1 METKITACS
10 QCGDR
15 NWTMEDEEMTP
26 HIATVMYRCQ
36 SCNHE
41 WKAQIL
47 LRSGSA

>member
-1 METKITACS
+1 METQITQCS

-15 NWTMEDEEMTP
+15 NWTVEDEEITT
-26 HIATVMYRCQ
+26 HVANVTYRCY

-47 LRSGSA
+47 LRS